1 MTEEDEGGY
10 NDKINRMVRQW
21 ESEST
26 LAEDVPTRHV
36 VIRNG
41 NVLDSDDGLLMKY
54 LHKFACF
61 FGGPVSRHGQNPLN
75 WIHKDD
81 LVSLYAFVA
90 ENSHVSGVLNGV
102 APSLNN
108 HHDIC
113 MAVKQATKRPSW
125 FSLPRMAH
133 EMWYNPDVAKI
144 MHESSWVEPKRTL
157 SAGFHFRFGDL
168 DGAIQDLVAKP
179 VSLSQVA
186 RYRIAQRW
194 QRHQL
199 TNTDSYFYKEYVEKR
214 GWNPVFV
221 PFIAFFSYFSWFFL
235 FVATLFGSVYVLRFV
250 SLFTDPV

>member
-21 ESEST
+21 ENESV
-26 LAEDVPTRHV
+26 LAEDVPTRRV

-41 NVLDSDDGLLMKY
+41 NVLDADDGLLMKY
-54 LHKFACF
+54 LHEFACF

-113 MAVKQATKRPSW
+113 MAVKQ
-125 FSLPRMAH
+125 
-133 EMWYNPDVAKI
+133 VI
-144 MHESSWVEPKRTL
+144 
-157 SAGFHFRFGDL
+157 
-168 DGAIQDLVAKP
+168 
-179 VSLSQVA
+179 
-186 RYRIAQRW
+186 
-194 QRHQL
+194 
-199 TNTDSYFYKEYVEKR
+199 
-214 GWNPVFV
+214 
-221 PFIAFFSYFSWFFL
+221 
-235 FVATLFGSVYVLRFV
+235 
-250 SLFTDPV
+250 